1 MGFLT
6 DQSLTNIC
14 LQVTLVLLIAQLF
27 RLVRRWSRLR
37 HIPGPASA
45 GWTSWWQCRGALSGR
60 YHEHLKNA
68 ADQFGP
74 LIRIGPNEVLSTDPV
89 VLRNMSAVRSTYTKG
104 DFYSSGRIVPGVDNV
119 VSERNEA
126 KHKFMRAKM
135 APGLLEY
142 SYRENEGFG
151 FEAGIDRQLL
161 SFISLIDRKYL
172 STTSQSRPLDL
183 AEKTQFFALDV
194 IGDVSFGQPF
204 GYLTKNEDLYQ
215 YNQINASSLP
225 VMNVVSVYPWLGK
238 VVHRWP
244 LSLLLPREEDQVG
257 FGRLMG
263 FARHF
268 VLKRLAEGVT
278 MRKDMMQMHISNG
291 MNEEELI
298 QQAFISIIAGSN
310 TTAHALRMIILSLIT
325 NPSAYRSLIAEIRG
339 VTSTVGSPISWA
351 QTQTLP
357 YLQAVIREGLRMWP
371 PVAGLGFKQV
381 PPEGDTISGFF
392 VPGGTQVGQGF
403 YAVGRSRLVWGDDAD
418 VFRPERWL
426 LADEDRLRDMVATL
440 DTHFGH
446 GKYSC
451 LGKPIALMEI
461 HKAVFELFKRYDF
474 AILNAERPIKTQTS
488 VFLFASDFWVTI
500 TQRNDEEN

>member
-6 DQSLTNIC
+6 DQSLTKIC
-14 LQVTLVLLIAQLF
+14 FRVIIVLLIAQLF

-68 ADQFGP
+68 ADQF
-74 LIRIGPNEVLSTDPV
+74 DPV

-119 VSERNEA
+119 VSERDEA

-135 APGLLEY
+135 APGY
-142 SYRENEGFG
+142 SYKENEGFG

-161 SFISLIDRKYL
+161 NFISLIDRKYL
-172 STTSQSRPLDL
+172 STTSESRLLDL
-183 AEKTQFFALDV
+183 AEKTHFFALDV
-194 IGDVSFGQPF
+194 IGDVSFGEPF
-204 GYLTKNEDLYQ
+204 GYLTKDEDRFQ
-215 YNQINASSLP
+215 YNEINASSLP
-225 VMNVVSVYPWLGK
+225 VMNVVSVYPWLGR

-263 FARHF
+263 WVGCQFMVAQTDLFSFARHF
-268 VLKRLAEGVT
+268 VRKRLAEGIT
-278 MRKDMMQMHISNG
+278 TRKDMMQMHISNG

-325 NPSAYRSLIAEIRG
+325 NPNAYRSLIAEIRK
-339 VTSTVGSPISWA
+339 VTSSVSNPISWA

-357 YLQAVIREGLRMWP
+357 YLQAVVREGLRTWP

-381 PPEGDTISGFF
+381 PPEGDTINGFF

-426 LADEDRLRDMVATL
+426 LAGEDRLRDMVAAL

-500 TQRNDEEN
+500 TQRDDEEN

>member
-6 DQSLTNIC
+6 DQPLTRIC
-14 LQVTLVLLIAQLF
+14 LRVTLVLLIAQLF
-27 RLVRRWSRLR
+27 RVVRRWSRLR

-74 LIRIGPNEVLSTDPV
+74 LVRIGPNEVLSTDPV

-119 VSERNEA
+119 VSERDEA

-135 APGLLEY
+135 APGY
-142 SYRENEGFG
+142 SYKENEGFG
-151 FEAGIDRQLL
+151 FEAGINRQLL
-161 SFISLIDRKYL
+161 NFISLIDRKYL
-172 STTSQSRPLDL
+172 STTSESRPLDL

-194 IGDVSFGQPF
+194 IGDVSFGEPF
-204 GYLTKNEDLYQ
+204 GYLTKDEDLYQ
-215 YNQINASSLP
+215 YNEINASSLP
-225 VMNVVSVYPWLGK
+225 VLNLVSVYPWLGR
-238 VVHRWP
+238 VVHQWP
-244 LSLLLPREEDQVG
+244 LNLLLPREEDQLREALCSQKTVRG
-257 FGRLMG
+257 G
-263 FARHF
+263 H
-268 VLKRLAEGVT
+268 
-278 MRKDMMQMHISNG
+278 D
-291 MNEEELI
+291 EERYDADAY
-298 QQAFISIIAGSN
+298 QQRIAGSN

-325 NPSAYRSLIAEIRG
+325 NPNAYRSLIAEIRK
-339 VTSTVGSPISWA
+339 VASSVSNPISWA

-357 YLQAVIREGLRMWP
+357 YLQAVVREGLRMWP

-381 PPEGDTISGFF
+381 PPEGDTVNGFF

-426 LADEDRLRDMVATL
+426 LADEDRLRDMIAAL

-474 AILNAERPIKTQTS
+474 AIFNAERPIKTQTS
-488 VFLFASDFWVTI
+488 VFLFASDFWITI
-500 TQRNDEEN
+500 TRRDDEEN

>member
-6 DQSLTNIC
+6 DQSLINIC

-135 APGLLEY
+135 APGY

-325 NPSAYRSLIAEIRG
+325 NPSAYRSLIA
-339 VTSTVGSPISWA
+339 
-351 QTQTLP
+351 
-357 YLQAVIREGLRMWP
+357 
-371 PVAGLGFKQV
+371 
-381 PPEGDTISGFF
+381 
-392 VPGGTQVGQGF
+392 
-403 YAVGRSRLVWGDDAD
+403 
-418 VFRPERWL
+418 
-426 LADEDRLRDMVATL
+426 
-440 DTHFGH
+440 
-446 GKYSC
+446 
-451 LGKPIALMEI
+451 
-461 HKAVFELFKRYDF
+461 
-474 AILNAERPIKTQTS
+474 
-488 VFLFASDFWVTI
+488 
-500 TQRNDEEN
+500 

>member
-1 MGFLT
+1 MGLLT
-6 DQSLTNIC
+6 DQSLINIC
-14 LQVTLVLLIAQLF
+14 LQVTLVLLIAQSV

-68 ADQFGP
+68 ADEFGP
-74 LIRIGPNEVLSTDPV
+74 LVRIGPNEVPSTDPV

-119 VSERNEA
+119 VSERDEA

-135 APGLLEY
+135 APGY
-142 SYRENEGFG
+142 SYKENEGFG
-151 FEAGIDRQLL
+151 FEAGIDCQLVN
-161 SFISLIDRKYL
+161 FISLIDRKYL
-172 STTSQSRPLDL
+172 STTSESRPLDV

-194 IGDVSFGQPF
+194 IGEVSFGEPF
-204 GYLTKNEDLYQ
+204 GYLTKDEDLYQ
-215 YNQINASSLP
+215 YNKINANSLP
-225 VMNVVSVYPWLGK
+225 VLNVVSVYPWLGRI
-238 VVHRWP
+238 VYRWP
-244 LSLLLPREEDQVG
+244 LSLLLPREEDLVG

-268 VLKRLAEGVT
+268 VRKRLTEEIST
-278 MRKDMMQMHISNG
+278 RKDMVQMHISNG

-325 NPSAYRSLIAEIRG
+325 NPNAYRSLFAEIRK
-339 VTSTVGSPISWA
+339 VTSSVNSAISWA

-357 YLQAVIREGLRMWP
+357 YLQAVVREGLRMWP

-381 PPEGDTISGFF
+381 PPEGDTINGFF
-392 VPGGTQVGQGF
+392 VPGGTQIGQGF
-403 YAVGRSRLVWGDDAD
+403 YAVGRSRLVWGGDAD
-418 VFRPERWL
+418 VLRPERWL
-426 LADEDRLRDMVATL
+426 LAGEDRLRDMIAAV

-451 LGKPIALMEI
+451 LGKPIALTEI
-461 HKAVFELFKRYDF
+461 HKAVFE
-474 AILNAERPIKTQTS
+474 
-488 VFLFASDFWVTI
+488 VVV
-500 TQRNDEEN
+500 

>member
-6 DQSLTNIC
+6 DQPLTKIC
-14 LQVTLVLLIAQLF
+14 LQVTLVLLVAQLF
-27 RLVRRWSRLR
+27 RVVRRWSRLR

-74 LIRIGPNEVLSTDPV
+74 LVRIGPNEVLSTDPV

-119 VSERNEA
+119 VSERDEA

-135 APGLLEY
+135 APGY
-142 SYRENEGFG
+142 SYKENEGFG
-151 FEAGIDRQLL
+151 FE
-161 SFISLIDRKYL
+161 YL
-172 STTSQSRPLDL
+172 STTSESRPLDL

-194 IGDVSFGQPF
+194 IGNVSFGEPF
-204 GYLTKNEDLYQ
+204 GYLTKDEDLYQ
-215 YNQINASSLP
+215 YNEINASSLP
-225 VMNVVSVYPWLGK
+225 VLNLVSVYPWLGR
-238 VVHRWP
+238 VVHQWP
-244 LSLLLPREEDQVG
+244 LNLLLPREEDQVG

-268 VLKRLAEGVT
+268 VRKRLSEGVT
-278 MRKDMMQMHISNG
+278 TRKDMMQMHISNG

-325 NPSAYRSLIAEIRG
+325 NPNAYRSLIAEIRK
-339 VTSTVGSPISWA
+339 VASSVSNPISWA

-357 YLQAVIREGLRMWP
+357 YLQAVVREGLRMWP

-381 PPEGDTISGFF
+381 PPEGDTVNGFF

-426 LADEDRLRDMVATL
+426 LADEDRLRDMIAAL

-474 AILNAERPIKTQTS
+474 AIFNAERPIKTQTS
-488 VFLFASDFWVTI
+488 VFLFASDFWITI
-500 TQRNDEEN
+500 IRRDDEEN

>member
-6 DQSLTNIC
+6 DQSLNNIC

-37 HIPGPASA
+37 HIPGPARA
-45 GWTSWWQCRGALSGR
+45 GWSSWWQCQGALSGR

-74 LIRIGPNEVLSTDPV
+74 LVRIGPNELLSTDPL

-119 VSERNEA
+119 VSERDEA

-135 APGLLEY
+135 APGY
-142 SYRENEGFG
+142 SYKENEGFG

-161 SFISLIDRKYL
+161 NFISLIDQKYL
-172 STTSQSRPLDL
+172 STTSESRPLDL

-194 IGDVSFGQPF
+194 IGDVSFGEPF
-204 GYLTKNEDLYQ
+204 GYLTKDEDLFQ
-215 YNQINASSLP
+215 YNEINASSLP
-225 VMNVVSVYPWLGK
+225 VMNMASVYPWLGK

-244 LSLLLPREEDQVG
+244 LSLLLPREQDQVG

-268 VLKRLAEGVT
+268 VRKRLAEGIT
-278 MRKDMMQMHISNG
+278 TRKDMMQMHISNG

-325 NPSAYRSLIAEIRG
+325 NPKAYRSLVAEIRK
-339 VTSTVGSPISWA
+339 VASSVSIPISWA

-381 PPEGDTISGFF
+381 PPEGDTINGFF

-426 LADEDRLRDMVATL
+426 LADEDRLRDMIAAL

-451 LGKPIALMEI
+451 LGKSIALMEV

-500 TQRNDEEN
+500 TRRDDEEN

>member
-6 DQSLTNIC
+6 DQPLTKIC
-14 LQVTLVLLIAQLF
+14 FQVTIVVLIVQVF
-27 RLVRRWSRLR
+27 YLVRRWSRLR
-37 HIPGPASA
+37 HVPGPASA
-45 GWTSWWQCRGALSGR
+45 GWTSWWQCRGALSGC

-74 LIRIGPNEVLSTDPV
+74 LVRIGPNEVLSTDPV
-89 VLRNMSAVRSTYTKG
+89 VLRSMSAVRSTYTKG

-119 VSERNEA
+119 VSERDES

-135 APGLLEY
+135 APGY
-142 SYRENEGFG
+142 SYKENEGFG

-161 SFISLIDRKYL
+161 HFISLIDRRYL
-172 STTSQSRPLDL
+172 STASESRPLDL
-183 AEKTQFFALDV
+183 AEKTQFFALDA
-194 IGDVSFGQPF
+194 IGDASFGEPF
-204 GYLTKNEDLYQ
+204 GYLTKDEDLFQ
-215 YNQINASSLP
+215 YNEINASSLP
-225 VMNVVSVYPWLGK
+225 VMNLVSVYPWLGRIA
-238 VVHRWP
+238 HRWP
-244 LSLLLPREEDQVG
+244 FSLLLPREEDQVG

-268 VLKRLAEGVT
+268 VRKRLAEGIT
-278 MRKDMMQMHISNG
+278 TRKDMMQMHISNG

-298 QQAFISIIAGSN
+298 QQAFISIPN
-310 TTAHALRMIILSLIT
+310 
-325 NPSAYRSLIAEIRG
+325 AYRCLIAEIRK
-339 VTSTVGSPISWA
+339 VTSSVSSPISWA

-381 PPEGDTISGFF
+381 PPEGDTINGFF

-418 VFRPERWL
+418 VFRPERWV
-426 LADEDRLRDMVATL
+426 LADDDRLRGMIAAL

-461 HKAVFELFKRYDF
+461 HKAVFELVKRYDF
-474 AILNAERPIKTQTS
+474 AILNAERPMKTQTS

-500 TQRNDEEN
+500 TRRNNEEN